1 MFTESII
8 DQFIVKVRLQAVME
22 EIDEKAALSYAA
34 AKLRLETGEIT
45 KYDYYRLIDETN
57 QNFSIT
63 PESEADKSLDLNRW
77 IEQQLNKL
85 KMTQLS

>member
-34 AKLRLETGEIT
+34 AKLRLETGEFT

-57 QNFSIT
+57 QIFSIT
-63 PESEADKSLDLNRW
+63 PESVADKSLELNRW

>member
-34 AKLRLETGEIT
+34 AKLRLETGEFT

-57 QNFSIT
+57 QIFSIT
-63 PESEADKSLDLNRW
+63 PESEADKSLELNRW

>member
-8 DQFIVKVRLQAVME
+8 DRFIVKVRLQAVME

-57 QNFSIT
+57 QIFSIT
-63 PESEADKSLDLNRW
+63 PESEADKSLELNRW

>member
-22 EIDEKAALSYAA
+22 EIDEKTALSYAA

-57 QNFSIT
+57 QIFSIT
-63 PESEADKSLDLNRW
+63 PESEADKSLELNRW